1 MLWVYHV
8 PKIYLIVTDTFELC
22 YIIMLRTYMH
32 VVMSFQNSAVTL
44 QVELSYTS
52 AYVTN
57 MSFTYYNAKTIMLQ
71 SHSIYISAK

>member
-8 PKIYLIVTDTFELC
+8 PKIYLIVTDTFELR

-32 VVMSFQNSAVTL
+32 VVMSFQNSAVKL

-57 MSFTYYNAKTIMLQ
+57 MSFTYYSAKTITLQ

>member
-8 PKIYLIVTDTFELC
+8 PKIYLIVIDTFELR

-57 MSFTYYNAKTIMLQ
+57 MSFTYYCAKTIMLQ